1 MATLSHAAR
10 QTLLRNRCNRCRLL
24 VPACFSVPARPGEGR
39 RGEETVRRGHG
50 TFEGLD
56 YEGLTAKALAELFEH
71 GLVMRG
77 RRTKHLLFTK
87 RGRAWIGRMQSA
99 VARVWRLHVGVDAL
113 WRPVPMHLKAQ
124 PMVPDWVLHEL
135 AAEVL
140 QGRLVTDD
148 DIRGRSRELTFGG
161 AAAL

>member
-10 QTLLRNRCNRCRLL
+10 QTLLRNRCNTCRLL
-24 VPACFSVPARPGEGR
+24 VPAVFSVPARPGEGR
-39 RGEETVRRGHG
+39 RGEERVLRGHG
-50 TFEGLD
+50 PFEELK
-56 YEGLTAKALAELFEH
+56 AKALEELFEH

-87 RGRAWIGRMQSA
+87 RGRAWLSRMVPVLGR
-99 VARVWRLHVGVDAL
+99 VFRLHTGVDAL
-113 WRPVPMHLKAQ
+113 WRPVSQSHQAQ
-124 PMVPDWVLHEL
+124 PMPPMWVLHEL